1 MTCHAEVLYNVPFK
15 YCPIQVS
22 SCSHL
27 ALCSGCQTVILC
39 KSFPSKDNSLINPS
53 LETNP
58 WVQRGP
64 WPLTEV
70 PPECQKR
77 QAGDGWQSEML
88 GFRALSAHCPD
99 KFHLCSG
106 ANWGQWGE
114 VLTEGECPLT
124 LLAATLQIFGIDG
137 TLEQC
142 FHVLVWRH
150 INRLDPLPSPFKKS

>member
-1 MTCHAEVLYNVPFK
+1 METKRIIWTVQIMTCQCRSIVQYTFLK

-53 LETNP
+53 LET
-58 WVQRGP
+58 VQRRP

-70 PPECQKR
+70 LPECQKR
-77 QAGDGWQSEML
+77 QVGEGWQSEMS

-124 LLAATLQIFGIDG
+124 LLAAPLQIFGIDG
-137 TLEQC
+137 TLNNVSMFWYED
-142 FHVLVWRH
+142 
-150 INRLDPLPSPFKKS
+150 I

>member
-58 WVQRGP
+58 WVQRGAMTP
-64 WPLTEV
+64 YRSAARMSKE
-70 PPECQKR
+70 
-77 QAGDGWQSEML
+77 ASGGWMAIRNV
-88 GFRALSAHCPD
+88 G
-99 KFHLCSG
+99 
-106 ANWGQWGE
+106 
-114 VLTEGECPLT
+114 V
-124 LLAATLQIFGIDG
+124 
-137 TLEQC
+137 
-142 FHVLVWRH
+142 
-150 INRLDPLPSPFKKS
+150 